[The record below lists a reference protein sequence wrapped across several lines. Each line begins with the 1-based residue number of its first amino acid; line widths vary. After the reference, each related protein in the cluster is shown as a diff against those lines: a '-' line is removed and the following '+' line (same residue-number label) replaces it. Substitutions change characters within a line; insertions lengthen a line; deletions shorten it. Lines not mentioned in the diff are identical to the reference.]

1 MTVPATGLHWTASRP
16 DALPPPAPAGS
27 LLWTP
32 STLDS
37 PEARAA
43 TARRHQ
49 EIQFPGLLAML
60 PLVSLIRVVA
70 LPICA
75 WLWPD
80 PGLSLSGAALM
91 AALILLGL
99 LNLLAWSRFHA
110 GTGRVAPR
118 WLRRS
123 ICASLALGAV
133 GYALLLLQA
142 LPLQTEGGRVVL
154 SVFAV
159 AYLGGGAW
167 MYSAV
172 PAAALG
178 WIGAACLT
186 LGLGLLAAPMPES
199 RWLAGLVP
207 LMALFLA
214 AMVMEARRRTRAR
227 LLEEDRI
234 DAERQMLQLLLHD
247 FETHADDWL
256 WELDRDGLLRHVSVR
271 LAQTL
276 DRPVQRLLGQPLFE
290 LLEPADGGS
299 ADLLALRERLQQARP
314 FSNQLLC
321 WRRQG
326 QPQWWLLR
334 ARPLLDAN
342 GRWIGWRGV
351 TRDITELELRSRE
364 LQRLALSDT
373 MTGLPNRHA
382 LLRELEQ
389 AGDHHAGLALLDL
402 DGFRQINERL
412 GPQTG
417 DAVLLTVAQR
427 LAELAPPLGMGLARL
442 DGDRFALHWRQ
453 GGIAARLE
461 PGLLAQT
468 LRGAVEGGSPLPDG
482 SLELR
487 SSLGLLPADGEAL
500 PASERLRRAG
510 IALTRAKSRGGRQ
523 HCVYEPALEQEER
536 ERQRLIAALREAIA
550 QQQIELV
557 YQPKWRLADGS
568 LVGAEALA
576 RWTPPGSGP
585 IPPAVFVPLAESAG
599 LIQALGQAVLRRA
612 CREAAAWD
620 VTVAVNVS
628 ALQFEA
634 PDFVEQ
640 VLQAL
645 KDSGLPPQHLE
656 LELTESVFV
665 QAEEPLVERLRALRS
680 LGIAVALDDFGTGYS
695 SLAYLQRLPLSTLK
709 IDRAF
714 VRDLLPGCENSPA
727 GAIVA
732 AIVQLAR
739 AVGANTVAEGIETEA
754 QRQALLSLGCEVGQ
768 GYWLSPPLSAAQ
780 LAALEGACAVA

>member
-1 MTVPATGLHWTASRP
+1 MTATATGLHWTASRP
-16 DALPPPAPAGS
+16 DALPSPPSAAS
-27 LLWTP
+27 LLWAP

-37 PEARAA
+37 PESQAA

-49 EIQFPGLLAML
+49 EIQFPGLLASL
-60 PLVSLIRVVA
+60 PFVSLVRITA
-70 LPICA
+70 LPVCA
-75 WLWPD
+75 WLWPA
-80 PGLSLSGAALM
+80 PGLSFAGSLIML
-91 AALILLGL
+91 ALILLGL
-99 LNLLAWSRFHA
+99 FNLLVWGRYHS
-110 GTGRVAPR
+110 GTGRVAPN
-118 WLRRS
+118 WLRHAICGS
-123 ICASLALGAV
+123 ITTGAV
-133 GYALLLLQA
+133 GYALLMLEA
-142 LPLQTEGGRVVL
+142 LPLQTEAGRVVL
-154 SVFAV
+154 SVCAA

-167 MYSAV
+167 VYAAV
-172 PAAALG
+172 PVAALG
-178 WIGAACLT
+178 WIGAGCLTLT
-186 LGLGLLAAPMPES
+186 LGLLLAPTPES
-199 RWLAGLVP
+199 RWLAVLVP
-207 LMALFLA
+207 VMGVFLVT
-214 AMVMEARRRTRAR
+214 MVMEGRRRTRAR
-227 LLEEDRI
+227 LRAQDRS

-276 DRPVQRLLGQPLFE
+276 DRPPQRLLGQPLFE
-290 LLEPADGGS
+290 LLEPADGRS

-314 FSNQLLC
+314 FSDQLLC
-321 WRRQG
+321 WRRNG

-351 TRDITELELRSRE
+351 TRDITQLELRNRE

-373 MTGLPNRHA
+373 LTGLPNRHA

-389 AGDHHAGLALLDL
+389 AGQAHAGLALLDL
-402 DGFRQINERL
+402 DGFRQVNERL

-442 DGDRFALHWRQ
+442 DGDRFALHWRH

-461 PGLLAQT
+461 PDLLAQT
-468 LRGAVEGGSPLPDG
+468 LRGAVESGSPLPDG
-482 SLELR
+482 GLELR
-487 SSLGLLPADGEAL
+487 SSLGLLPADAEPL
-500 PASERLRRAG
+500 PAAERLRRAG
-510 IALTRAKSRGGRQ
+510 IALARAKSRGGRQ

-536 ERQRLIAALREAIA
+536 ERQRLVAALREAIA
-550 QQQIELV
+550 RQEIELV
-557 YQPKWRLADGS
+557 YQPKWRLDDGR

-599 LIQALGQAVLRRA
+599 LILALGQVVLRKA
-612 CREAAAWD
+612 CREAAAWG
-620 VTVAVNVS
+620 VPVAVNVS

-634 PDFVEQ
+634 PEFVEQ

-645 KDSGLPPQHLE
+645 KDSGLPPQRLE

-665 QAEEPLVERLRALRS
+665 QAEEPLVERLRALRG

-714 VRDLLPGCENSPA
+714 VHDLLPGAEATPT

-739 AVGANTVAEGIETEA
+739 AVGATTVAEGIECDA
-754 QRQALLSLGCEVGQ
+754 QRQTLLALGCEVGQ
-768 GYWLSPPLSAAQ
+768 GYGLSPPLSANQ
-780 LAALEGACAVA
+780 LSELEAACAAA